1 MTVILVAQYIIIR
14 VKKKEK
20 TKEGVCGGLRFRDVE
35 RRGRTKKGGGR
46 EAVALWWALVER
58 GLGEEREGANA

>member
-1 MTVILVAQYIIIR
+1 MILVAQYIIIR